1 MNFRKFITASGK
13 EVLAG
18 KSAENN
24 EEIINQVGDDETV
37 LHTAEPGS
45 PFANIKANWKETSK
59 KDLKE
64 AAVFCAKYSKDWR
77 DNKKDVEVHVF
88 FGKEIFKTAGMK
100 TGTFGVKK
108 VRKIKVN
115 KEEILEFEAKNNERK

>member
-1 MNFRKFITASGK
+1 MNFRKFITSSGK

-24 EEIINQVGDDETV
+24 EEIIKQVGDDETV
-37 LHTAEPGS
+37 LHTAKPGS
-45 PFANIKANWKETSK
+45 PFANIKSNWKETSR

-64 AAVFCAKYSKDWR
+64 SAVFCARYSKDWR

-88 FGKEIFKTAGMK
+88 LGKEIFKTEGMK

-108 VRKIKVN
+108 ARKIKVN
-115 KEEILEFEAKNNERK
+115 KGEILAFEEKSK